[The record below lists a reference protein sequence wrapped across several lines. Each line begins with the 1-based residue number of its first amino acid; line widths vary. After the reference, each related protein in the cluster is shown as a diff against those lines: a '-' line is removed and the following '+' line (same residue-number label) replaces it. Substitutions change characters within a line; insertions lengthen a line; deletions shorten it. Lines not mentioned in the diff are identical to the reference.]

1 MVSGGDAIA
10 PTALPSVGSTLRL
23 QLHRTSGS
31 LSWTL
36 AIFRLAGVE
45 SNVIERRIRG

>member
-1 MVSGGDAIA
+1 MRGRTILIHDVELRIQPIAIE
-10 PTALPSVGSTLRL
+10 G
-23 QLHRTSGS
+23 QH

-45 SNVIERRIRG
+45 SNVIEHGIRR